1 MAEEFV
7 VGDGTVAVADREG
20 AFRPI
25 PTPDGFTDLMFR
37 NIVSAADVAYRLN
50 GKLPDVSDIQAVF
63 PKAPQKT
70 IAAMLITDGFSQ
82 AMAYRGIDWTEEAGL
97 TMEQAMALLKLTDPT
112 DRRMTNVKLKELGI
126 PMPRFQAW
134 LKNPLFANHYQQRSE
149 ATFREA
155 VPMVLNKI
163 VGAAEAGDLRAM
175 EKVLEITGRWNP
187 AQQQIEDVRV
197 LVRRVIE
204 AIIKNVPD
212 AATRRAI
219 LNDIEEATTNY
230 ALVQPQQTTEG

>member
-1 MAEEFV
+1 LAEEFV

-20 AFRPI
+20 VFRPI

-50 GKLPDVSDIQAVF
+50 GKLPDVADIQAVF

-70 IAAMLITDGFSQ
+70 IAALLITDEFSQ
-82 AMAYRGIDWTEEAGL
+82 AMTYRGIDWTEDAGL

-134 LKNPLFANHYQQRSE
+134 MKNPLFANHYQQRSE
-149 ATFREA
+149 AVFREA
-155 VPMVLNKI
+155 VPMVMTKI

-187 AQQQIEDVRV
+187 AQQQIEDVRI

-219 LNDIEEATTNY
+219 LNDIEEATTSY
-230 ALVQPQQTTEG
+230 ALVRPQQSNEG